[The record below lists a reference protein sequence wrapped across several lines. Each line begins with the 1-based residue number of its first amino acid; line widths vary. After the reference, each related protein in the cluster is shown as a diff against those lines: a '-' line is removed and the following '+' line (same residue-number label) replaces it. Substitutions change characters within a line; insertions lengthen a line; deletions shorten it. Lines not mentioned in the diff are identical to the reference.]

1 MEKTS
6 AQCPELILCQ
16 QSSIPKYHLERA
28 GLPGMQTS
36 LWPQVR
42 LPLLLRGTC
51 PEFSGQR
58 NWGVAWDRS
67 LLISLCSRSW
77 SCAIVLHTQIRPGES
92 WSPRSADTPVST
104 GKTITSD
111 QIPGPSGVLP
121 EPSGPR
127 IQGTSGDRILLV
139 SVCNPE
145 LTLCHSSPY
154 PNSSQR
160 ELVSQACRRD
170 RPQSET
176 RPANIRDNQ
185 MVRGKD
191 KNISNRNP
199 GYPSTT
205 ENKTLI

>member
-1 MEKTS
+1 M
-6 AQCPELILCQ
+6 
-16 QSSIPKYHLERA
+16 
-28 GLPGMQTS
+28 
-36 LWPQVR
+36 
-42 LPLLLRGTC
+42 
-51 PEFSGQR
+51 
-58 NWGVAWDRS
+58 
-67 LLISLCSRSW
+67 
-77 SCAIVLHTQIRPGES
+77 
-92 WSPRSADTPVST
+92 ST
-104 GKTITSD
+104 GKTTTIA
-111 QIPGPSGVLP
+111 QIPGPRKTHP
-121 EPSGPR
+121 EPSEHR
-127 IQGTSGDRILLV
+127 NQGTVRDRILPV
-139 SVCNPE
+139 SVWTLE